1 MDGSGGGDNG
11 IASRPPMANLS
22 RAHRMKA
29 LLSLLL
35 PLGVLAVQAMAA
47 GFTGTLTA
55 YDLRA
60 GTITVAQGKIF
71 NTFRFRPSVEITLNG
86 EHAKLEQIPVGAT
99 VTITTSE
106 PQVAA
111 KIAGSAAAPAG
122 APPAG
127 GKAVLDPTVE
137 QLARACA
144 NLQDAELVLKGNVP
158 RPLEPFQASLKTS
171 TVDALKKEIAASIDR
186 SLAIVEEAT
195 PKHRNKAF
203 GYFKDGVTRLARNNE
218 DGLESHEKWAN
229 EHPKDVVRGFRELAT
244 EARTALEKQ

>member
-1 MDGSGGGDNG
+1 
-11 IASRPPMANLS
+11 
-22 RAHRMKA
+22 MKVFLA
-29 LLSLLL
+29 LFFSLALF
-35 PLGVLAVQAMAA
+35 AVQALAA
-47 GFTGTLTA
+47 GFTGTLPA
-55 YDLRA
+55 YDARA
-60 GTITVAQGKIF
+60 GTVTVAQGKTF

-111 KIAGSAAAPAG
+111 KIAGSAAGPAA

-127 GKAVLDPTVE
+127 GRAVLDPKVE

-171 TVDALKKEIAASIDR
+171 TADVLKKEIAASIDR

-203 GYFKDGVTRLARNNE
+203 GYFKDGVTRLSRNKE

-229 EHPKDVVRGFRELAT
+229 EYPQDVMRGFRELAA
-244 EARTALEKQ
+244 EARTALEKL